1 MMDINEIES
10 RASRAL
16 EVINYDPLIRIDV
29 DSIRL
34 ARQFGF
40 TVSEML
46 TLPNDDDYIVT
57 ISKEKS
63 IGVNQNQ
70 AKDDKRF
77 AIAYAIALYLLYYEG
92 RHMTFTG
99 KVRDGEADAVAMAE
113 CLLMPKMP
121 FHIYYTAVRSVSHSE
136 KATVENLQETFNVT
150 QDRARHRLELM
161 FS

>member
-1 MMDINEIES
+1 MDINEIES

-29 DSIRL
+29 DSIHL

-46 TLPNDDDYIVT
+46 MLPNDDDYLVT
-57 ISKEKS
+57 INKEKS
-63 IGVNQNQ
+63 IGVNQNR
-70 AKDDKRF
+70 AKDDKRL

-92 RHMTFTG
+92 SPLTFTG
-99 KVRDGEADAVAMAE
+99 KVKDGEADAVAMAE
-113 CLLMPKMP
+113 CLLMPKVP

-136 KATVENLQETFNVT
+136 TVAVGCLQETFKVT
-150 QDRARHRLELM
+150 QWHVRHRLDLM
-161 FS
+161 K